1 MQIRPDVFWID
12 TRSSNVY
19 FCRDADG
26 WTLIDTGMP
35 GAAGRIL
42 SALEGLG
49 GSPAGLK
56 RIVLTHADLDHAGSV
71 AELQRRSGAEV
82 WAGGL
87 TADYLAMGQ
96 SPSHLPG
103 PIQFLADRFV
113 RYPPFPRGQ
122 VRLFSDGQ
130 SLPVLGGLVALA
142 TPGHTPDHFS
152 LRAPEAGIVF
162 AGDALNTRWDRLRS
176 TPRWITA
183 DRPAADRSALRLLD
197 LDPFVIAAGHGKPLV
212 IEAAET
218 RAQVFGKLRQRI
230 GK

>member
-35 GAAGRIL
+35 GAVDRIL
-42 SALEGLG
+42 NALEELG
-49 GSPAGLK
+49 GSPANLK
-56 RIVLTHADLDHAGSV
+56 RILLTHADLDHAGGV
-71 AELQRRSGAEV
+71 AELQRRTGAEV

-96 SPSHLPG
+96 GPPHLPG

-113 RYPPFPRGQ
+113 RYKPYPRGQ
-122 VRLFSDGQ
+122 VKLFSDGQ
-130 SLPVLGGLVALA
+130 TLPILGGLVALA

-152 LRAPEAGIVF
+152 FRAPEAGIVF
-162 AGDALNTRWDRLRS
+162 AGDALNTRRVYLRS

-183 DRPAADRSALRLLD
+183 DRPAADHSALRLLD
-197 LDPFVIAAGHGKPLV
+197 LDPVVIAAGHGKPLAL
-212 IEAAET
+212 EAADD
-218 RAQVFGKLRQRI
+218 RARVFGELRQTI